1 VYDTGSAAPS
11 GVEHSRSNVL
21 GLLGWRNV
29 YQSRFSLSYSLDP
42 TLERIRAVELI
53 GYPPRL
59 ARSAAGVWSRND
71 PIMRSAMVNMTT
83 ANASGPSKTALDRAA
98 PGGEPRQQAATA
110 RGDAAITADA
120 GWPPAADSGRGDGAK
135 KAFFF
140 LAIMAYLLHIAAYKL
155 SIPYRRQRQQR
166 LGALVAACNLLYLLC
181 CPLEALI
188 CMGFLG

>member
-1 VYDTGSAAPS
+1 
-11 GVEHSRSNVL
+11 
-21 GLLGWRNV
+21 
-29 YQSRFSLSYSLDP
+29 
-42 TLERIRAVELI
+42 
-53 GYPPRL
+53 
-59 ARSAAGVWSRND
+59 
-71 PIMRSAMVNMTT
+71 MVNMMT
-83 ANASGPSKTALDRAA
+83 ANASGPSKTALAAACAPDHPCGCILTSPAWPIQAALDHAA
-98 PGGEPRQQAATA
+98 PGGEPQQRAATA

-188 CMGFLG
+188 CMGFSG